1 MLFNSIEFLIF
12 LPIVFALYWLSKRS
26 LKLQNLLIV
35 VVSYIFYGWWN
46 YRFLFLIAL
55 TTACSFLS
63 GLLVEICERQ
73 RAKRAITISNI
84 TLNLGILGVYK
95 YYNFF
100 ADSFQQIL
108 NSLGMHADWPVL
120 NLVLPVGISFYTF
133 QALSY
138 TIDVYNKKI
147 EPTHDVVSFFAFI
160 SFFPQLVAGPIER
173 ATNLLPQFR
182 KARTFDYSK
191 AVDGC
196 RQMLWGFFKKMVIAD
211 NAAFFVQK
219 IFDAPENYHGLT
231 LLVGAVL
238 FSIQIY
244 CDFSGYS
251 DIAIG
256 CAKLFGIELRAN
268 FRFPYFSRN
277 IAEFW
282 RRWHISLNKWFV
294 DYVYIPLGGSR
305 VSKIKVIRNTFII
318 FLLSGLW
325 HGADWTFV
333 IWGGIHAM
341 MFMPLL
347 LLGKNRLYMDTV
359 ATGKKMPSIKDAS
372 LISLNFCVVTFAW
385 IFFRSDSFTNAVN
398 YITQMFTMTGG
409 SIDGLLLSMRMLL
422 LLGFVTILFVFEWMQ
437 REHVHGLSVVPKN
450 SMLRHLLYFSI
461 FFIIMWF
468 GGAQADFIYFQF

>member
-12 LPIVFALYWLSKRS
+12 LPIVFALYWLSKKS

-63 GLLVEICERQ
+63 GLLVERCERQ
-73 RAKRAITISNI
+73 RAKKAITISNI

-100 ADSFQQIL
+100 TDSFQQIL

-196 RQMLWGFFKKMVIAD
+196 RQMLWGFFKKMVVAD

-219 IFDAPENYHGLT
+219 IFDAPESYHGLT

-256 CAKLFGIELRAN
+256 CARLFGIELRAN

-305 VSKIKVIRNTFII
+305 VSKFKVIRNTFII

-325 HGADWTFV
+325 HGANWTFV

-347 LLGKNRLYMDTV
+347 LLGKNRQYMDTV
-359 ATGKKMPSIKDAS
+359 AAGKKMPSIKDAS

-385 IFFRSDSFTNAVN
+385 IFFRSDSFTDAVN

-422 LLGFVTILFVFEWMQ
+422 LLGFVTILFVLEWMQ

-468 GGAQADFIYFQF
+468 GGVQSDFIYFQF